1 MTGQACQVVL
11 TFTGGCG
18 AYAIELSNPAIRGWG
33 TSTES
38 NLAQSMAW
46 EEVKKRG
53 GKEILV
59 KVWAC
64 NSKPKAGKP
73 LVGQGKAPQKPPPRR
88 GKSPP
93 RQSAPLA

>member
-1 MTGQACQVVL
+1 ML

-33 TSTES
+33 TSIES

-73 LVGQGKAPQKPPPRR
+73 LVGQGMAPQKPPPRR
-88 GKSPP
+88 GKWPP